1 MSGGQQQRVALARAL
16 VLEPRIL
23 LLDEPLSNL
32 DAQLR
37 IHMRSELT
45 AIQRRVGITTVF
57 VTHDQEEAMSI
68 ADRIAVMNVGVL
80 EQMDTPEEIY
90 ARPATLFVAT
100 FIGTMNRLDAVYDFR
115 SASLRAGPFVIP
127 VGSDL
132 QLADGQALVA
142 GIRPEDLVLESA
154 NPEAIATSVESDIDL
169 GHYRRVMVSV
179 DGTSLVVFAPKARLP
194 TEGLTVRPTR
204 VLIYADGRLAGVS
217 GAAEQVLSAAH

>member
-1 MSGGQQQRVALARAL
+1 
-16 VLEPRIL
+16 
-23 LLDEPLSNL
+23 
-32 DAQLR
+32 
-37 IHMRSELT
+37 
-45 AIQRRVGITTVF
+45 
-57 VTHDQEEAMSI
+57 
-68 ADRIAVMNVGVL
+68 
-80 EQMDTPEEIY
+80 
-90 ARPATLFVAT
+90 LFVAT